1 MVVKSFRAWI
11 TIGMKMLPFKER
23 EEMLGPFQVSKPI
36 TSVQSQS
43 IGQSS
48 DITIVCGFSPARILT
63 NVESSE

>member
-1 MVVKSFRAWI
+1 
-11 TIGMKMLPFKER
+11 MKMLPFKER
-23 EEMLGPFQVSKPI
+23 QEMLGPFQVSRPI

-48 DITIVCGFSPARILT
+48 DITIVRGLFSLARILT